1 MYLRDV
7 SGTLTRNTEV
17 GNLMNSETQ
26 KVISTIAWKYGA
38 TFGVDQKFDSCSLEG
53 EQAQTALE
61 GARIAF
67 EILGQKLEA

>member
-1 MYLRDV
+1 
-7 SGTLTRNTEV
+7 
-17 GNLMNSETQ
+17 MNSETQ